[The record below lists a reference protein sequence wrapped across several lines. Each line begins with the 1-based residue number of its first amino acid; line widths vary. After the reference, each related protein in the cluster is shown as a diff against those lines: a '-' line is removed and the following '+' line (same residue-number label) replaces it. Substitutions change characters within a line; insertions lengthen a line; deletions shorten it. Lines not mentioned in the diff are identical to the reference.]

1 MTLFRYLILLGFWGI
16 FNGCTDHKNDEIK
29 TELNKDG
36 NGSRGDE
43 SLKEKNESLV
53 ANELSIQGPLE
64 NELKQIL
71 SLEDNES
78 VSIKKEFYEDGTPKE
93 EIHFFAEIKDGLR
106 RKWYPNGNLSVEGIM
121 KEDKWHGEYKEW
133 YLDGTPKVNG
143 HYKHGKQQGE
153 WLFFDKEGKAL
164 PSLYYDNG
172 KEVTRILP
180 KVFGD

>member
-1 MTLFRYLILLGFWGI
+1 MTLLRYLILLGFFGP

-29 TELNKDG
+29 TELNRDG
-36 NGSRGDE
+36 NGSQGDE
-43 SLKEKNESLV
+43 SFKEENESLV
-53 ANELSIQGPLE
+53 ANELSIQEPLE
-64 NELKQIL
+64 TELKQIL

-78 VSIKKEFYEDGTPKE
+78 DSAKKEFYEDGTLKE
-93 EIHFFAEIKDGLR
+93 ETHFLSEIKNGLR
-106 RKWYPNGNLSVEGIM
+106 RKWYPNGNLSVEGMM
-121 KEDKWHGEYKEW
+121 KEDKWHGGYKEW
-133 YLDGTPKVNG
+133 YLDGKPKVNG

-164 PSLYYDNG
+164 PSLYFDNG